1 MGTCDFSQKEFL
13 VKIII
18 FYLKSVKLLPH
29 QVKKY
34 INIIYMF
41 NLLLIQLRHFI
52 DKEGWIDESYMA
64 INHYN
69 SKSGSSE

>member
-1 MGTCDFSQKEFL
+1 
-13 VKIII
+13 
-18 FYLKSVKLLPH
+18 
-29 QVKKY
+29 
-34 INIIYMF
+34 MF